1 MRQSIKTYIIKLTIV
16 VDRET
21 YEPHV
26 IEHLAY
32 LETLKQE
39 GILLLS
45 GPFGDRTGGLLVI
58 QAGSRIEAERVA
70 RNDPLVKQG
79 LDSYELREWMITDG
93 LRMWNMH
100 ESWKSRTTQRSE
112 ASPQR
117 FEASPQRLPTLTY
130 EEFLEWADPD
140 MLIEWVDG
148 EVIIAS
154 PDSNKK
160 QVIREFLHNVL
171 RIFVGVNKLGIVR
184 IRCKMKLPRSGREPD
199 LLFVATEQLD
209 NLKPTHLE
217 GPANMVVEISSP
229 DNLGQDRGD
238 KFYEYEQAG
247 VEEYWLIDP
256 VRRWAEVYILGDR
269 KHYQPVIFG
278 DSGIVRSRVI
288 NGFWMNMDW
297 LWEPPPILQTL
308 RELDI
313 ISTE

>member
-1 MRQSIKTYIIKLTIV
+1 MRQPIKTYIIKLTIV

-21 YEPHV
+21 YEPHL

-39 GILLLS
+39 GVLLLS
-45 GPFGDRTGGLLVI
+45 GPFGDRTGGLLVV
-58 QAGSRIEAERVA
+58 QASSRVEAERIA

-79 LDSYELREWMITDG
+79 LDSYELREWTITDG
-93 LRMWNMH
+93 LRMWDTR
-100 ESWKSRTTQRSE
+100 EGWKPRTTQRLDGST
-112 ASPQR
+112 QR
-117 FEASPQRLPTLTY
+117 LDGSTQRLPTLTY

-184 IRCKMKLPRSGREPD
+184 VRCKMKLSRSGREPD

-209 NLKPTHLE
+209 NLKSTHLE

-229 DNLGQDRGD
+229 ENLGQDRGD

-247 VEEYWLIDP
+247 VTEYWLIDP
-256 VRRWAEVYILGDR
+256 VRRWGEVYILGDQQ
-269 KHYQPVIFG
+269 HYQPVICS
-278 DSGIVRSRVI
+278 DSGIFHSRVI
-288 NGFWMNMDW
+288 RGFWLDMAW

-313 ISTE
+313 ISA